1 MVRVYKSVNILGL
14 SIHKLTIQDVVGE
27 VETALNNQTTLTI
40 TALNPD
46 KINQTLRQPSLRA
59 MYGRF
64 NIVAPDSIGVLLAA
78 RILRKP
84 LMGER
89 IGGDVLAPHLYEMAR
104 RRSIKFYF
112 LGGKENIAKQAANK
126 IIQAYP
132 WLNIVG
138 VHNGYFDQNEN
149 THIIRQINQLSPNIV
164 FVGLGA
170 PLENIWIVSN
180 ATRIKPCV
188 LITMGGYFDHVLRRI
203 DCYPKWV
210 SYLKVNWLYRL
221 CSEPKRLWRRY
232 LVGNPLFL
240 LRILKHHLFNSTNSP
255 QENAI

>member
-1 MVRVYKSVNILGL
+1 MIKTYKSINILG
-14 SIHKLTIQDVVGE
+14 SNIHKLTIQDVIGE
-27 VETALNNQTTLTI
+27 IESALNNQTPLTI

-59 MYGRF
+59 MYGQF
-64 NIVAPDSIGVLLAA
+64 DIVAPDSIGVLLAA
-78 RILRKP
+78 RILHNP
-84 LMGER
+84 LMNER
-89 IGGDVLAPHLYEMAR
+89 IGGDILSPHLYEMAKHR
-104 RRSIKFYF
+104 NIRFYF
-112 LGGKENIAKQAANK
+112 LGGKEGIAKQAANK
-126 IIQAYP
+126 ITQAYP

-170 PLENIWIVSN
+170 PLENTWIVSN
-180 ATRIKPCV
+180 ALHLRPCV

-210 SYLKVNWLYRL
+210 NYLKINWLYRL